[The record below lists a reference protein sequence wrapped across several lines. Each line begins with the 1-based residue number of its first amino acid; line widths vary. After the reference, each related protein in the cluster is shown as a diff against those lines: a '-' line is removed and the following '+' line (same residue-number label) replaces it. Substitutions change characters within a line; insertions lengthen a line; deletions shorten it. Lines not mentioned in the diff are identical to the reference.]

1 MVWRVGRCRLHSAA
15 IASSLLFLLALLLA
29 FAPPP
34 ADAGARLSSSK
45 AKSAVVK
52 YVKKRWGS
60 DYKVHPACYSL
71 SSKRSKC
78 LVHMVHNSASCTKYA
93 TVTLKGS
100 RTSVKMARP
109 SC

>member
-1 MVWRVGRCRLHSAA
+1 MIDSKKGFDLRWPVAA
-15 IASSLLFLLALLLA
+15 LIALLLA
-29 FAPPP
+29 TALVAAAPS
-34 ADAGARLSSSK
+34 AGATRLSSSK

-52 YVKKRWGS
+52 YVKRRWGS

-78 LVHMVHNSASCTKYA
+78 LVHMVHNSRSCTKYA
-93 TVTLKGS
+93 TVTLKGG
-100 RTSVKMARP
+100 RPSVKMARP

>member
-1 MVWRVGRCRLHSAA
+1 MVWRVANCRLHVAA
-15 IASSLLFLLALLLA
+15 VLTGLLLLALLMGA
-29 FAPPP
+29 SAAP
-34 ADAGARLSSSK
+34 AGAGARLSSSK

-71 SSKRSKC
+71 SSKKSKC

-93 TVTLKGS
+93 TVTLRGS

>member
-1 MVWRVGRCRLHSAA
+1 MVGRFASCRLHVAA
-15 IASSLLFLLALLLA
+15 VLIALLLLA
-29 FAPPP
+29 ALMATSAAP
-34 ADAGARLSSSK
+34 ASAGARLSSSK

-71 SSKRSKC
+71 GAKKSKC

>member
-1 MVWRVGRCRLHSAA
+1 MEIGLVIRRFRAVTLVT
-15 IASSLLFLLALLLA
+15 ALLLA
-29 FAPPP
+29 ASLP
-34 ADAGARLSSSK
+34 AMAGPASGAARLSSSK

-52 YVKKRWGS
+52 YVKKRFGT

-71 SSKRSKC
+71 SARKSKC

>member
-1 MVWRVGRCRLHSAA
+1 MQNSLAMRRIRLGLLA
-15 IASSLLFLLALLLA
+15 IVLLLSGSLLAA
-29 FAPPP
+29 AATP
-34 ADAGARLSSSK
+34 AAGAARLSSSK

-52 YVKKRWGS
+52 YVKKRYGA

-71 SSKRSKC
+71 SSKQSKC

-93 TVTLKGS
+93 TVKLKGG
-100 RTSVKMARP
+100 RTLVSMKRP

>member
-1 MVWRVGRCRLHSAA
+1 MGKGLATRRIHLGALAT
-15 IASSLLFLLALLLA
+15 ALLLA
-29 FAPPP
+29 ASLLAISSTP
-34 ADAGARLSSSK
+34 ADGAARLSSSK

-52 YVKKRWGS
+52 HVKRKYGS

-71 SSKRSKC
+71 SARRSKC
-78 LVHMVHNSASCTKYA
+78 LVHMVHNSSSCTKYA
-93 TVTLKGS
+93 TVTLRGG

>member
-1 MVWRVGRCRLHSAA
+1 MENGLAMRRIRLGVLA
-15 IASSLLFLLALLLA
+15 IVLLLA
-29 FAPPP
+29 TSLLAAAATP
-34 ADAGARLSSSK
+34 ADGSARLSSSK

-52 YVKKRWGS
+52 YVKKRYGA

-71 SSKRSKC
+71 SSRQSKC

-93 TVTLKGS
+93 TVKLKGG
-100 RTSVKMARP
+100 RTSVRMARP

>member
-1 MVWRVGRCRLHSAA
+1 MNGLAIRRTHLGALTIALLAA
-15 IASSLLFLLALLLA
+15 ASLLAASAL
-29 FAPPP
+29 P
-34 ADAGARLSSSK
+34 ASGAARLSSSK

-52 YVKKRWGS
+52 HVKRKYGS

-71 SSKRSKC
+71 SARKSKC
-78 LVHMVHNSASCTKYA
+78 LVHMVHNSSSCTKYA